1 MKLDSAPLLSANAA
15 SIASS
20 LPSKFTVF
28 GTIITIIVVTL
39 LGQYSSFTRSLEV
52 LHILKSDIDRA
63 TGETLA
69 ISALDP
75 DFIFDINHSRDQFRI
90 SASECRM
97 HYYHLSTTSWHTYPL
112 ALMRLMWSIR
122 AAKKDGRAL
131 LNRIR
136 AQGESE
142 KRRRLLWDVEQSV
155 IN

>member
-15 SIASS
+15 NIASF

-52 LHILKSDIDRA
+52 LRIFKSDIDRA

-69 ISALDP
+69 IGALDP
-75 DFIFDINHSRDQFRI
+75 DFIFDINHSRDQ
-90 SASECRM
+90 
-97 HYYHLSTTSWHTYPL
+97 
-112 ALMRLMWSIR
+112 

-142 KRRRLLWDVEQSV
+142 KRRRLLLDIERSV
-155 IN
+155 IA